1 MIYNFGGIMFV
12 YNFLKKL
19 ERIDTVHKNSLFN
32 KLKFYPIVLTLL
44 WIFPIFN
51 RMSYEIF
58 HYKNNWTSFAHIACE
73 SFVGIT
79 NMVFYAFSP
88 KVKVILKNKFC
99 STVSSERKEILME
112 SEEIDK
118 NVVERNS
125 THDISTLG
133 INNKE

>member
-1 MIYNFGGIMFV
+1 MFV